1 MLASRHQPL
10 STEKFRSSYGR
21 AKAAVYRSRMT
32 GRNYP
37 YADTHRGD
45 FDSHG
50 VQFGTFCAALVM
62 LATMVTRIAN
72 VTGAGWFMRIVFH
85 APIWLYRFHLGWI
98 LRDRFLMV
106 NHVGA
111 KTGLLRRAVL
121 EVIKSECSQD
131 HYWVVSGYG
140 AHAQWYKNLVKT
152 PAVIIQVGSR
162 VLRVM
167 AHEVGA
173 QERADVLLDYLGRN
187 PIAGKPL
194 MRMLG
199 YLVDGSDE
207 DYCEVARI
215 ALRMFVFK
223 PLA

>member
-1 MLASRHQPL
+1 ML
-10 STEKFRSSYGR
+10 
-21 AKAAVYRSRMT
+21 
-32 GRNYP
+32 
-37 YADTHRGD
+37 TH
-45 FDSHG
+45 
-50 VQFGTFCAALVM
+50 
-62 LATMVTRIAN
+62 MVTKTAD
-72 VTGAGWFMRIVFH
+72 VTGAGWFMRIVFR
-85 APIWLYRFHLGWI
+85 APVWLYVIHLGWV
-98 LRDRFLMV
+98 LRHRLLMI

-111 KTGLLRRAVL
+111 KTGLLRRALVK
-121 EVIKSECSQD
+121 VIKYDRSQE

-152 PAVIIQVGSR
+152 PAVNIQVGSR

-173 QERADVLLDYLGRN
+173 EERADVLLDYLGRN

-199 YLVDGSDE
+199 YAVDGSGE
-207 DYCEVARI
+207 DYCEVART